1 VIGTHLESPDTAT
14 PTGRVIDGALR
25 CFARWG
31 VGKTTL
37 DDIARESNCSRATV
51 YRLFPGGKG
60 GLTQAVAEREVARLL
75 LVVTDAIDE
84 APDIESLLVG
94 AIVATARFI
103 DGNDALM
110 MVMRHEPEVL
120 MPFLAFD
127 RLDPILE
134 VSSAFLGPLVAR
146 FIDPALAAEVVE
158 WGARLVLSY
167 TCEPNVTIDLTD
179 SASAERIVTRHLI
192 PGIRSASADM
202 GRLAGPIDSRT
213 PSPQH

>member
-1 VIGTHLESPDTAT
+1 V
-14 PTGRVIDGALR
+14 
-25 CFARWG
+25 FARWG

-51 YRLFPGGKG
+51 YRLFPGGKAA
-60 GLTQAVAEREVARLL
+60 LTQAVAEREIARLL
-75 LVVTDAIDE
+75 LAVTDAISG
-84 APDIESLLVG
+84 APEVETLLVR
-94 AIVATARFI
+94 AIVATASFI

-134 VSSAFLGPLVAR
+134 VASAFLGPLVAH

-179 SASAERIVTRHLI
+179 PTSAGRLVTRHLM
-192 PGIRSASADM
+192 PGIRSASADSA
-202 GRLAGPIDSRT
+202 RLGGPTDSRT